1 MSHFY
6 YLCPV
11 IPGLTGDLTR
21 NRRAVPDSTMKIL
34 IDNGHG
40 IQTKGKR
47 SPDGTLLE
55 YAYTRELARQ
65 IVATLKARGYD
76 SELLV
81 PEDDDIPLEERVR
94 RINKICLT
102 YEPSCPAHRHGRLR
116 PAISPSSPAPT
127 GDLLPNVILISIH
140 VNAAGDGT
148 KWMNAT
154 GWSCYTCKGQTES
167 DRLADCLYKAA
178 EQILKSQT
186 IRTDYARDG
195 DPDWEENFYILRHSL
210 CPAVLV
216 ECFFMDNKNDQKY
229 LLSNSGRESIID
241 IIVRGVLYFTNLWQ
255 KKSTG
260 SILYLL

>member
-1 MSHFY
+1 
-6 YLCPV
+6 
-11 IPGLTGDLTR
+11 
-21 NRRAVPDSTMKIL
+21 MKIL

-40 IQTKGKR
+40 ILTKGKR
-47 SPDGTLLE
+47 SPDGKLLE

-65 IVATLKARGYD
+65 IVKILQYRGYD

-81 PEDDDIPLEERVR
+81 PEDDDISLEERVR

-102 YEPSCPAHRHGRLR
+102 YEPS
-116 PAISPSSPAPT
+116 SPAPT
-127 GDLLPNVILISIH
+127 GDLMPNVILISIH

-178 EQILKSQT
+178 EQILKNQV
-186 IRTDYARDG
+186 IRTDYTRDG

-210 CPAVLV
+210 CPAVLT
-216 ECFFMDNKNDQKY
+216 ENFFMDSRTDFEY
-229 LLSNSGRESIID
+229 LQSEAGKESIINTHTE
-241 IIVRGVLYFTNLWQ
+241 GVIAYIET
-255 KKSTG
+255 TY
-260 SILYLL
+260 I